1 MGQGGVSVVAVV
13 NPKSGGGR
21 TAGRI
26 AEIGGALDAALG
38 GAEIVLTQ
46 APGDGERLT
55 RAALARGATRIV
67 AIGGDGTLNEAV
79 NGFFD
84 NGAAVNPAAEFSF
97 AMNGSGGDFRK
108 TFGAPGDVL
117 EAIAALKDASPR
129 PLDLGRVTYIDDAGA
144 SATRHFVN
152 IASFG
157 LSGDVVT
164 RVNRARIAKWFGGP
178 FAFKWHSTMAAL
190 GFRPWR
196 VRLTVDD
203 VFDETLS
210 LSTAAVSN
218 GRFFGGG
225 MMIAPAADPADG
237 LFDVVVIAETKTRDM
252 IARMNDIYTGAHVTH
267 PNVTVIRGRRV
278 TATPAPDQAAPVFA
292 ERDGEG
298 GMRLPATFEILPG
311 ALTLRI

>member
-1 MGQGGVSVVAVV
+1 MTTVAIV

-21 TAGRI
+21 TAGRL
-26 AEIGGALDAALG
+26 AEIAKALDAALG
-38 GAEIVLTQ
+38 AVDLVQTERM
-46 APGDGERLT
+46 GDGERLT
-55 RAALARGATRIV
+55 REALKRGATRII

-79 NGFFD
+79 NGFFED
-84 NGAAVNPAAEFSF
+84 GARIAPDAAFSF
-97 AMNGSGGDFRK
+97 AMSGSGGDFRK
-108 TFGAPGDVL
+108 TFDAPGDVL
-117 EAIAALKDASPR
+117 DAIRALSGASPR
-129 PLDLGRVTYIDDAGA
+129 PLDLGRVTFVGE
-144 SATRHFVN
+144 TGQTVMRHFVN

-203 VFDETLS
+203 VFDETLA
-210 LSTAAVSN
+210 LSTAAIAN

-225 MMIAPAADPADG
+225 MMIAPGADPADG
-237 LFDVVVIAETKTRDM
+237 LFDVVVIAETATRAM
-252 IARMNDIYTGAHVTH
+252 ISRMNDIYTGAHIAH
-267 PNVTVIRGRRV
+267 PNVRVIRGRRV
-278 TATPAPDQAAPVFA
+278 TASPAPDQTAPVYA

-311 ALTLRI
+311 ALTLCI